1 MLKISVFGKMREG
14 KDTAA
19 LIMQSRRRGMRQIA
33 YGDALKLIY
42 HTMFGES
49 EKKPRA
55 GYQWFGQAMRS
66 HDADV
71 WVNQLQKGLDY
82 LRQAGADVVVTDM
95 RQPNEYKQL
104 TEQGFYM
111 VRVRSSLETRLE
123 RMRAAGDDFKMED
136 LENETEQ
143 YIDSFPYQYEIIND
157 GTFEEFEEKVLAVFE
172 EILADY
178 RAKHPEDEDDTP
190 GEHAPK
196 TPFYR
201 VTEEL
206 DSLFPY
212 SVVHPETADIEY
224 FMSDVREEAE
234 TFANKLNAEVSP
246 HV

>member
-19 LIMQSRRRGMRQIA
+19 LIMQSRRQGMRQIA

-55 GYQWFGQAMRS
+55 GYQWFGQAMRA
-66 HDADV
+66 HDPDV

-82 LRQAGADVVVTDM
+82 LREAGSEIVVTDM
-95 RQPNEYKQL
+95 RQPNELEQL

-111 VRVRSSLETRLE
+111 VRVRSSLETRIE
-123 RMRAAGDDFKMED
+123 RMKESGDDFDMAD
-136 LENETEQ
+136 LDNETEQ

-157 GTFEEFEEKVLAVFE
+157 GTLEEFEQSVIEVLDKIV
-172 EILADY
+172 ADY
-178 RAKHPEDEDDTP
+178 HEKYPLDADGNP
-190 GEHAPK
+190 GDHAPK

-201 VTEEL
+201 VAENL
-206 DSLFPY
+206 DSLFPF

-224 FMSDVREEAE
+224 FMSDVRQEAE
-234 TFANKLNAEVSP
+234 VFANQLNAEVSP
-246 HV
+246 RV